1 MEFNLVTI
9 GFTIVNFIILM
20 LILKHF
26 FFDKVNK
33 VIDDRNNEVAL
44 TIKKADAQ
52 NEEARLLKVE
62 SEKNLED
69 SKLQGKTIVEN
80 YKVKAEKVSEEI
92 TAEAKTEAQNIL
104 ERAKRET
111 QREKEKAEDEIKN
124 QVVELAVLISSK
136 ALENS
141 INEAEH
147 RKLIEDFVSK
157 VGI

>member
-1 MEFNLVTI
+1 MEFSISTI
-9 GFTIVNFIILM
+9 VFTIVNFIILM

-26 FFDKVNK
+26 LFDKVNK
-33 VIDDRNNEVAL
+33 VIDDRNSEVAL
-44 TIKKADAQ
+44 TIKNADDQ
-52 NEEARLLKVE
+52 NEEAKRLKVKC
-62 SEKNLED
+62 EKNLED

-80 YKVKAEKVSEEI
+80 YKVKAEKVSDEI
-92 TAEAKTEAQNIL
+92 TEEAKNEAQNIL

-141 INEAEH
+141 INEVEH